1 MAAWLDSLKEGR
13 ECTDC
18 GRSYPSY
25 LMEWD
30 HLPGAKKTFVIA
42 DVRRSRFSRKRVLRE
57 LESWD
62 LVCAN
67 CHRERTF
74 SRMKNGEA

>member
-42 DVRRSRFSRKRVLRE
+42 DVRRSRFSRERVLRE
-57 LESWD
+57 LESCD

-67 CHRERTF
+67 CHANAR
-74 SRMKNGEA
+74 SVA

>member
-1 MAAWLDSLKEGR
+1 
-13 ECTDC
+13 
-18 GRSYPSY
+18 
-25 LMEWD
+25 MEWD

-42 DVRRSRFSRKRVLRE
+42 DVRRSRFSRERVLRE
-57 LESWD
+57 LESCD

-74 SRMKNGEA
+74 SRMKMVRPKPRVGLEPTTAALRELCSTN